1 MSRSTP
7 FEDDSP
13 APLSAGAT
21 GAMRDLGNRV
31 AESLASALFS
41 GDYPPGSLLP
51 KEVDLAERFAV
62 SRASIRTGLQ
72 SLTAL
77 GIISRHAGQGTV
89 VREYGDWNI
98 LDPLVTRW
106 MADYASPNPEILR
119 QIFEFRRTTEPFISA
134 LAAERATARD
144 LMAIEDGF
152 LGMERTLEET
162 ALGEPL
168 PRAFSEHDV
177 AFHAAIYRAT
187 HNLVWAQ
194 LAHILRPTIL
204 MVIRKTNDAAGEL
217 RDSLERHRR
226 LLESIRL
233 RQPEAAFRAA
243 VRVMARTGQDLGLDT
258 GDVEPEPAMLARLW
272 ASEDPGP
279 GKRSGT

>member
-1 MSRSTP
+1 MSR
-7 FEDDSP
+7 P
-13 APLSAGAT
+13 APSQDNSPPPLPAGPHGT
-21 GAMRDLGNRV
+21 TRDLGNRV
-31 AESLASALFS
+31 AESLARALFS
-41 GDYPPGSLLP
+41 GQYPAGSLLP
-51 KEVDLAERFAV
+51 KELELAERFCV
-62 SRASIRTGLQ
+62 SRASVRAGLQ

-77 GIISRHAGQGTV
+77 GIISRHAGQGTM

-106 MADYASPNPEILR
+106 MADYAAPNPEILR

-144 LMAIEDGF
+144 LMAIEDEF
-152 LGMERTLEET
+152 LGMERTLEDT
-162 ALGEPL
+162 ALGATL

-204 MVIRKTNDAAGEL
+204 IVIRKTNDTADEL
-217 RDSLERHRR
+217 RDSLGRHRR
-226 LLESIRL
+226 LMESIRL

-243 VRVMARTGQDLGLDT
+243 VRVMTRTGLDLGL
-258 GDVEPEPAMLARLW
+258 
-272 ASEDPGP
+272 EDPDAIADPDLLAHAWMSTPP
-279 GKRSGT
+279 GTVRPGG